1 MSALPQ
7 AEHTTAGAILQ
18 WWEHTQDSGHRPH
31 LGASLIGHPCDRHLW
46 LTFRWAKA
54 HRWDGRMLRLFDDGK
69 RAEARFVTELRAI
82 GCDVWECDEAGDQFR
97 GHFGGSVDAVASGVP
112 EAPKTPH
119 LAEFKTS
126 NDKLFK
132 VLERDGVRKAK
143 PQHYAQMQAY
153 MGLLDLTRALY
164 LVENKNDASVYAERV
179 EFDRE
184 EFARII
190 ERAGP
195 GGAWRCDHLEVGIG
209 TDAQRAGCAS
219 HRYIPILLRG
229 IGDAIDTSAEPDGNM
244 AVTYRAPDGRAFVNG
259 AAPGFSSVEIAAA
272 KAPSMLTDA
281 AVQAVKE
288 EFTGALMLSSEPRL
302 EDIPNDIDTAPVKT
316 ERQAEKTQR
325 KRVAQTLDQMERLL

>member
-1 MSALPQ
+1 MP
-7 AEHTTAGAILQ
+7 EVNCRT
-18 WWEHTQDSGHRPH
+18 
-31 LGASLIGHPCDRHLW
+31 C
-46 LTFRWAKA
+46 A
-54 HRWDGRMLRLFDDGK
+54 H
-69 RAEARFVTELRAI
+69 A
-82 GCDVWECDEAGDQFR
+82 
-97 GHFGGSVDAVASGVP
+97 
-112 EAPKTPH
+112 TP
-119 LAEFKTS
+119 
-126 NDKLFK
+126 
-132 VLERDGVRKAK
+132 
-143 PQHYAQMQAY
+143 
-153 MGLLDLTRALY
+153 LLDGT
-164 LVENKNDASVYAERV
+164 
-179 EFDRE
+179 
-184 EFARII
+184 
-190 ERAGP
+190 

-229 IGDAIDTSAEPDGNM
+229 IGDAIDTAAEPDGNM